1 MFSSLAIDWLPFL
14 TSMLLLWLPLTL
26 MLGKKVQYREL
37 DSAWGR
43 FVGRAISL
51 PWHWIDAVRAG
62 AAVFFLCTA
71 VDFSRALGAEESNS
85 LEAALVVAAVLA
97 IGVILQTVV
106 CPAEDGFHT
115 PFAYVFAANAVLFP
129 PALAALA
136 LVVAVLAAIGFRT
149 LAGFLWV
156 LPVSI
161 IGIGFGLY
169 RHYGELSIG
178 AGLALLAAILPML
191 FRRHFVFAHRMV
203 PPDPESLRELR

>member
-14 TSMLLLWLPLTL
+14 TSVLLLWLPLTL
-26 MLGKKVQYREL
+26 VLGKKVHYREL

-43 FVGRAISL
+43 CIGKAVSL
-51 PWHWIDAVRAG
+51 PWHWIDAVRSG

-71 VDFSRALGAEESNS
+71 VDFSRALGAEEANG
-85 LEAALVVAAVLA
+85 LEAMLMVAAVLA

-129 PALAALA
+129 PATAALA
-136 LVVAVLAAIGFRT
+136 LVVAVLAAVGFRS

-156 LPVSI
+156 LPVSLL
-161 IGIGFGLY
+161 GIGLWLY
-169 RHYGELSIG
+169 PHYGELSIG
-178 AGLALLAAILPML
+178 AGLSLLAAILPVL
-191 FRRHFVFAHRMV
+191 FRRHFVFAHRPV
-203 PPDPESLRELR
+203 PVDPEMLRELR